1 MRTESKRPLNENNYK
16 EQIHAFTQQDWQPL
30 IELIPKIE
38 STSRFGKLGGGEEDK
53 EGVFVMPYYIHS
65 SIVSEFLEIVYDMP
79 IIINFDWGGW
89 NEGAEMAS
97 DESFNFDTID
107 LPTKCKMITG
117 IVRSDRFDDGV
128 LVGAFK
134 DGVILRILKS
144 IEKQVT
150 DVKH

>member
-1 MRTESKRPLNENNYK
+1 MRTESKRQLVENNYK
-16 EQIHAFTQQDWQPL
+16 EQLNAFTQKDWQPL

-38 STSRFGKLGGGEEDK
+38 TTSRFGELGGGEEDE
-53 EGVFVMPYYIHS
+53 EGAFVMPYSIHS
-65 SIVSEFLEIVYDMP
+65 SIVSEFLEIVYVMP
-79 IIINFDWGGW
+79 IIINFNWGDWR
-89 NEGAEMAS
+89 EGPEMLRNKN
-97 DESFNFDTID
+97 FNFDTID

-144 IEKQVT
+144 IEKQIA
-150 DVKH
+150 DAK

>member
-1 MRTESKRPLNENNYK
+1 MRTESKGPLNENNYK
-16 EQIHAFTQQDWQPL
+16 EQINAFTHKDWQPL

-38 STSRFGKLGGGEEDK
+38 STSRFGELGGGEEDEK
-53 EGVFVMPYYIHS
+53 GVFVMPYYIHS

-79 IIINFDWGGW
+79 IIINFNWGDWR
-89 NEGAEMAS
+89 EGPEMLRNKN
-97 DESFNFDTID
+97 FNFDTID

-144 IEKQVT
+144 IEKQIA
-150 DVKH
+150 DAK

>member
-1 MRTESKRPLNENNYK
+1 M
-16 EQIHAFTQQDWQPL
+16 
-30 IELIPKIE
+30 IPKIE
-38 STSRFGKLGGGEEDK
+38 NTSRFGEWAGGEEDK
-53 EGVFVMPYYIHS
+53 EGVISFPYMREA

-89 NEGAEMAS
+89 NEGSEMVS
-97 DESFNFDTID
+97 NQNFNFDTID

-144 IEKQVT
+144 IEKQIVEEFKNGK
-150 DVKH
+150 D